1 MEHSILLSD
10 LLISLLKDP
19 SAVLELISVVLLGFY
34 MFQVIKEHGLV
45 LETDEDDLFTTD
57 SPSWAAGPS
66 LARLIPQKISTQKIS
81 TQKISTQKIS
91 AKICRD
97 RSFSSVYS
105 SPISG
110 TLLSG
115 TRLSGTRRELP
126 AREHFGFFHRTV
138 FSDLSDRGAIFP
150 SRSMSREEKR
160 KLYGVGS
167 YISCHKRSLRKSSA
181 KRMRLPIL

>member
-34 MFQVIKEHGLV
+34 MFQVVKEQGLV

-81 TQKISTQKIS
+81 AQKIS